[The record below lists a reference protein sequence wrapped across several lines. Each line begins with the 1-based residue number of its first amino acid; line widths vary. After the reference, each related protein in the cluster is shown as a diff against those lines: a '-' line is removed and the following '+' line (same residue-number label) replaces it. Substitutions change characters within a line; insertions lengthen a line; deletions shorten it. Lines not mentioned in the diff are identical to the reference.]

1 MCFEMASTCVTQVTL
16 HRQSTNLLTKRSFC
30 TLVLPTIEAP
40 LPIRWDL
47 CSRISPSRQRSKSP
61 LKMRGSRLYAPP
73 RKTTSSFYQTL
84 LLFLKVSKP
93 MGAQNVISVSDN
105 PTARIAMM
113 SPASNFFGKTAE
125 AASWR
130 YDSLNANLRK
140 ASPLSFETAM
150 DVIGFLSPKNYPTYW
165 DHRFN
170 RADPMSAQVRLRV
183 YSSSFHPNG
192 RVVTVRLLT
201 QVEGAVSLVWMN
213 EKTGRHEMRTKTG
226 YWADPYT
233 RISPRMYAKTQV
245 VDS

>member
-170 RADPMSAQVRLRV
+170 RADPMSAQV
-183 YSSSFHPNG
+183 
-192 RVVTVRLLT
+192 
-201 QVEGAVSLVWMN
+201 EGAVSLVWMN